1 MEAEGIAAKSNCLVF
16 LICGRE
22 KGGGEGAGTVYKTES
37 EGSIELG
44 QKRRE
49 NIIIIDKDGGRL
61 GHKGSA
67 GQSWIE
73 RRAE

>member
-1 MEAEGIAAKSNCLVF
+1 MWQRK
-16 LICGRE
+16 RR
-22 KGGGEGAGTVYKTES
+22 GAGTTYKTES

-49 NIIIIDKDGGRL
+49 NIIIIDKDGGRW